1 MRVVLQADHIQRGV
15 GALAHI
21 DQRDAAR
28 RQQALGLQLFTAK
41 ADHHDFAA
49 EVRVQ
54 ADVAQRAN
62 GHDGVRCV
70 NRDTAAIG
78 MFE

>member
-1 MRVVLQADHIQRGV
+1 MRIVLQADHIQRGV
-15 GALAHI
+15 TTLAHI

-28 RQQALGLQLFTAK
+28 RQQALGLQLFTAQ

-54 ADVAQRAN
+54 TDVAQRAY

-70 NRDTAAIG
+70 NRDAAAVG

>member
-1 MRVVLQADHIQRGV
+1 MRVVLQANNIQRGV
-15 GALAHI
+15 AALAYI
-21 DQRDAAR
+21 DQRNAAR
-28 RQQALGLQLFTAK
+28 RQQALGLQLFTAQ

-54 ADVAQRAN
+54 ADVAQRAY

-70 NRDTAAIG
+70 NCDAAAVG